1 MKTFNKAPLALAISA
16 LLVAPAAMADR
27 WGGNDF
33 DTDSSIDS
41 NFDNDISV
49 DIDHDQAFKAR
60 TGVIGG
66 SVFYD
71 PNYSGATVDSKQL
84 SDGNESSQ
92 TMTKNNAT
100 VNGNALRGA
109 AGNIGANVAAGDNNQ
124 QANDAA
130 LASSDAS
137 TVFGQ
142 ASSFS
147 AQSASNNMHYTSGSP
162 NNATL
167 GGNALRGAS
176 GNIGVNVAAGMGNAQ
191 HNSLAAAVNTASGS
205 AQATTG
211 GVQASYGNDT
221 VTTGNK
227 VRLWSGSSYEEDTRL
242 TGGYAGVGLGGMHGE
257 YEGTTEGVSDQRGD
271 VYLDTWS
278 GETHTG
284 GNNTGHIDVDSVAQ
298 GAQDDNGDGGAFV
311 FTENGTE
318 EGSFSGGLGFVEF
331 GAIALGGT
339 TSGSSRE
346 FRDVL
351 VYQQNNATLGGNA
364 LQGAVGNIGV
374 NVASGSGNL
383 QRNSL
388 SIASSMGG
396 SVGGG
401 GGGGEQ

>member
-1 MKTFNKAPLALAISA
+1 MKTFNKTPLALAISA
-16 LLVAPAAMADR
+16 LLVAPAAMAEG

-41 NFDNDISV
+41 EFDNNIDV
-49 DIDHDQAFKAR
+49 DIEHDQSTRVR
-60 TGVIGG
+60 TGALGG
-66 SVFYD
+66 SIFYD

-84 SDGNESSQ
+84 SDGNQSSQ
-92 TMTKNNAT
+92 EMTKNNAN

-147 AQSASNNMHYTSGSP
+147 AQSASNNVHYTAGSP
-162 NNATL
+162 NNASL

-211 GVQASYGNDT
+211 GVQATYDNDT
-221 VTTGNK
+221 VTTGSK
-227 VRLWSGSSYEEDTRL
+227 VRLWSGSNYEEETTL
-242 TGGYAGVGLGGMHGE
+242 TGGYAGVGLGGMSGD
-257 YEGTTEGVSDQRGD
+257 YEGTTQGISDQVGE
-271 VYLDTWS
+271 VYLDTWE

-284 GNNTGHIDVDSVAQ
+284 GNSTGHIDVDSEAQ
-298 GAQDDNGDGGAFV
+298 GAQAGPNGEGAFV
-311 FTENGTE
+311 FEESGTE

-339 TSGSSRE
+339 SSGSSRE
-346 FRDVL
+346 FQDVL

-388 SIASSMGG
+388 SIASSMAG

-401 GGGGEQ
+401 GGGTE